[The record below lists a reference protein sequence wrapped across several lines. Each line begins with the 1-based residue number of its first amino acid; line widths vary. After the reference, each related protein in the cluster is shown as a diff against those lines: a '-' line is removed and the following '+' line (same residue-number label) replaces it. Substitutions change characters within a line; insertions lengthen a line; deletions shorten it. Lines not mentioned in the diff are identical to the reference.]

1 QTYYFYNTNS
11 LMGSS
16 NGTTTGFSA
25 AEAALVGAIT
35 SPVNAAVARM
45 MQKYLLSFVL
55 AGNPNTVWPDDKLY
69 WPQYNDSSLGTQIVT
84 NETFSVD
91 EYALANAKSVHWD
104 KKF

>member
-1 QTYYFYNTNS
+1 
-11 LMGSS
+11 MGSS

-25 AEAALVGAIT
+25 AEAAL
-35 SPVNAAVARM
+35 
-45 MQKYLLSFVL
+45 KYLLSFVL

-69 WPQYNDSSLGTQIVT
+69 WPQYSDSSLGTQIVT